1 MITTF
6 HSIVMMREQYR
17 DVDEF
22 ECMWKIWKSRS
33 YSEDEIVKLYQRIE
47 NDMCYRFL
55 KLGLWEGIEDW
66 RKLVINECELM
77 WLVHG
82 YSTEWNDCIW
92 WYCSFKLELAW
103 LERQCGCGWWF
114 SVRCYWWCIGCVTN
128 RERKRFVY
136 SIHSWFPFF
145 CSLLIQWVLVVM
157 STDIAV
163 YLRPANQTI
172 VSGSTSFT
180 AQSEAA
186 LSLPEGVWVAGVL
199 VIIALILLAVFLIS
213 KEKKVRGHGVPS
225 VCVE

>member
-1 MITTF
+1 MI
-6 HSIVMMREQYR
+6 VY
-17 DVDEF
+17 
-22 ECMWKIWKSRS
+22 
-33 YSEDEIVKLYQRIE
+33 
-47 NDMCYRFL
+47 
-55 KLGLWEGIEDW
+55 G
-66 RKLVINECELM
+66 
-77 WLVHG
+77 
-82 YSTEWNDCIW
+82 
-92 WYCSFKLELAW
+92 WYCSLKLELAW

-114 SVRCYWWCIGCVTN
+114 SVRFYWWCIGCVTN

-199 VIIALILLAVFLIS
+199 VIIALILLRFSWSPRKRRFVDMEYPPYAWSNANRIRTSRRRLWFVEEMKLRTFLQILRWDLAPFSIS
-213 KEKKVRGHGVPS
+213 MLIHKKGPMEVNSPFTPLHLW
-225 VCVE
+225 

>member
-1 MITTF
+1 MICVAGF
-6 HSIVMMREQYR
+6 WSWACEKV
-17 DVDEF
+17 
-22 ECMWKIWKSRS
+22 
-33 YSEDEIVKLYQRIE
+33 LRIE
-47 NDMCYRFL
+47 GNWLSMSASWC
-55 KLGLWEGIEDW
+55 DW
-66 RKLVINECELM
+66 FMVIQRNEM
-77 WLVHG
+77 IVYG
-82 YSTEWNDCIW
+82 
-92 WYCSFKLELAW
+92 WYCSLKLELAW

-114 SVRCYWWCIGCVTN
+114 SVRFYWWCIGCVTN

-199 VIIALILLAVFLIS
+199 AIIALILQAVFLIF
-213 KEKKVRGHGVPS
+213 KGKKVRGHGVPS